1 MKLKLLIC
9 FIVYSVTSLALDS
22 SNVNRDLHEINTKI
36 NQVNSGLIKKH
47 QQQQNIS
54 QALKSSEEAINQSSV
69 LLSKLKSKRLITI
82 QQLSNIRNSLTEMQQ
97 SIATTQSSLLNII
110 RQIYQQIQYLKTK
123 KQSILSGNEGSDEN
137 RKKVYL
143 IAILEHEQN
152 KLQLLQNKINRLN
165 SISDNLQ
172 KEITQLNNKL
182 GNTVAQKQKLQNDQ
196 QKKSQKSQ
204 VLKTQIDEDELQIN
218 HLKEQQTKLNHL
230 MNQIIANEL
239 AAKAKEQHIHKINP
253 ENSNKEQIADN
264 KAGYNDTSSFL
275 LRKITKP
282 INAKIALGFGATR
295 DNVANKGVLFNYT
308 ENANVQAVSDGKVM
322 FTGNLPGFGRV
333 IIIDH
338 GNDYMS
344 IYSGVI
350 SQVKVGAKIT
360 AGQIIANSGNKDN
373 QPLGG
378 IYFELRHLG
387 KPVDPTKLVS

>member
-1 MKLKLLIC
+1 M
-9 FIVYSVTSLALDS
+9 
-22 SNVNRDLHEINTKI
+22 
-36 NQVNSGLIKKH
+36 
-47 QQQQNIS
+47 
-54 QALKSSEEAINQSSV
+54 
-69 LLSKLKSKRLITI
+69 
-82 QQLSNIRNSLTEMQQ
+82 
-97 SIATTQSSLLNII
+97 
-110 RQIYQQIQYLKTK
+110 
-123 KQSILSGNEGSDEN
+123 
-137 RKKVYL
+137 
-143 IAILEHEQN
+143 IAILKQEQN

-165 SISDNLQ
+165 AISDNLQ

-182 GNTVAQKQKLQNDQ
+182 GNTVTQQQKLQNDQ
-196 QKKSQKSQ
+196 QKQSQKSQ

-264 KAGYNDTSSFL
+264 NAGYNDTSSFL

-378 IYFELRHLG
+378 VYFELRHLG